1 MNFRLTIYI
10 LELVVLFGSGFGGS
24 QVPPESPHL
33 SLPPSGAG
41 LHFLP
46 YLQWGL
52 MTLVPYS
59 LFIEESWEG
68 KDSPLVLMLDLSWR
82 TL

>member
-1 MNFRLTIYI
+1 MNFLLIIYI
-10 LELVVLFGSGFGGS
+10 PELVVLFGSGFGGS
-24 QVPPESPHL
+24 QVPPESPRL

-52 MTLVPYS
+52 MTSVPYS
-59 LFIEESWEG
+59 LC
-68 KDSPLVLMLDLSWR
+68 VY
-82 TL
+82 